1 MANEPVF
8 SPLDPIADLLTSITF
23 DEARQALTH
32 CMQFFLISSATEF
45 SQLRDAIARM
55 LEQHPHLSEP
65 LRLLY
70 RRIDEE
76 SAERLLFLQIAEEW
90 ATSQSTVMRA
100 VAIEPEQWRVTL
112 RSGAETT
119 SVRVERSW
127 DIEADDVTMI
137 ITTPNG
143 EKVEI

>member
-1 MANEPVF
+1 
-8 SPLDPIADLLTSITF
+8 
-23 DEARQALTH
+23 
-32 CMQFFLISSATEF
+32 
-45 SQLRDAIARM
+45 M

-70 RRIDEE
+70 RQIDEE
-76 SAERLLFLQIAEEW
+76 SAERLLFLQIAKEW